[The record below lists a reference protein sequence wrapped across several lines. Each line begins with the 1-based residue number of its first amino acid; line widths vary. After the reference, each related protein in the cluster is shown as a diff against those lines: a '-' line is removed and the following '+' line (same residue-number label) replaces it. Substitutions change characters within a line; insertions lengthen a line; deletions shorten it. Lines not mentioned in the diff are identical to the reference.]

1 MTMQAPVEFPEPE
14 IQELVPQ
21 QEGYGAVL
29 RNKNFMA
36 LWIGQI
42 LSQLGDRVIFV
53 VFIAMVALFFGSSER
68 YNSFLYIAF
77 TIPAILLTAIAGV
90 FVDRWPR
97 RAVLVAT
104 NILRALFVALVPFV
118 SKDNPWTL
126 YWLAFG
132 LSSATQFFVPAE
144 AATIPSIVSKSQ
156 LITAN
161 SLFTT
166 TMMASVIF
174 GFVLGDPLINLFGLE
189 QVHWSIVTLFV
200 LSSIALMFLKVPPMN
215 PMERGEEDL
224 DMLRPKSV
232 GAATRK
238 FFAELKEGI
247 QYIRENKMILHA
259 MLKLALMFSAVVA
272 LCLLFVSFAKE
283 FLYRDPLVAARKFA
297 YIITFSGIGMV
308 LGAYTVGQYFRQA
321 RRGWMVFSGFTVL
334 GGMLAL
340 LCLVDQFSQSAI
352 AFDLVSLN
360 LTWRMVYTYLLS
372 AIMGVAGAFIA
383 IPLQALL
390 HELIPEDKRGKI
402 LGVQFTILSTSSTLP
417 ALIAG
422 VGAEQVGT
430 KAMLLLLG
438 VPMLIVGLRGLYH
451 RVITPNATVANW

>member
-1 MTMQAPVEFPEPE
+1 
-14 IQELVPQ
+14 
-21 QEGYGAVL
+21 
-29 RNKNFMA
+29 
-36 LWIGQI
+36 
-42 LSQLGDRVIFV
+42 
-53 VFIAMVALFFGSSER
+53 
-68 YNSFLYIAF
+68 
-77 TIPAILLTAIAGV
+77 
-90 FVDRWPR
+90 
-97 RAVLVAT
+97 
-104 NILRALFVALVPFV
+104 
-118 SKDNPWTL
+118 
-126 YWLAFG
+126 
-132 LSSATQFFVPAE
+132 
-144 AATIPSIVSKSQ
+144 
-156 LITAN
+156 
-161 SLFTT
+161 
-166 TMMASVIF
+166 MMASVIF
-174 GFVLGDPLINLFGLE
+174 GFVLGDPLINIFGLE

-224 DMLRPKSV
+224 DMLRPNSV
-232 GAATRK
+232 RAATRK
-238 FFAELKEGI
+238 FFAELQEGV
-247 QYIRENKMILHA
+247 QYIRENKMILNA

-272 LCLLFVSFAKE
+272 LCLLFVSYSKE

-308 LGAYTVGQYFRQA
+308 LGAYTVGQHFRQA

-334 GGMLAL
+334 GGVLAL

-352 AFDLVSLN
+352 AFTTPALQTDFFYLEPLN
-360 LTWRMVYTYLLS
+360 LTWRMVYTYLLT
-372 AIMGVAGAFIA
+372 AIMGVAGAFVA

-438 VPMLIVGLRGLYH
+438 IPMLIVGLRGLYH
-451 RVITPNATVANW
+451 RVMTPNATVANW